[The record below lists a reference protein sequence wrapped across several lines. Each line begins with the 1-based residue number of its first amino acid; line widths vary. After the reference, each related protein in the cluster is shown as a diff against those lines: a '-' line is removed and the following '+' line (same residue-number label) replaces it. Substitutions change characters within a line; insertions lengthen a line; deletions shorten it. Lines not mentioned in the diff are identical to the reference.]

1 VISCPQKVLNA
12 WMVKQNEMVAAKV
25 LTTVAIVVV
34 LGFCSKQG

>member
-1 VISCPQKVLNA
+1 MI
-12 WMVKQNEMVAAKV
+12 KQNEMVGAKV

>member
-1 VISCPQKVLNA
+1 VISCPQKVFNA
-12 WMVKQNEMVAAKV
+12 WMVKQNEMVPAKV